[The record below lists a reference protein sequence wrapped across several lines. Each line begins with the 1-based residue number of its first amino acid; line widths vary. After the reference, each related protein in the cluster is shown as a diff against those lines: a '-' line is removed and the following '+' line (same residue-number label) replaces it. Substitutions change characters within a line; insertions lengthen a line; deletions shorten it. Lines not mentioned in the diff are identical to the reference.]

1 MHTVNFVRY
10 ALGALLLLLALN
22 AFGGGYY
29 AIAGAENVSVAWL
42 EGSPFR
48 SYFVPGLFLFVVIG
62 GTALWA
68 AILVFRRHRLARLS
82 ALICALLVLVWLGV
96 QLAVIGYV
104 SWMQPTTAIAA
115 ILILMLSRLLPKHA
129 A

>member
-1 MHTVNFVRY
+1 MHAANSVRY
-10 ALGALLLLLALN
+10 VLGALLLLLALN
-22 AFGGGYY
+22 AFGGGFYGM
-29 AIAGAENVSVAWL
+29 AGAGNVSVAWL

-48 SYFVPGLFLFVVIG
+48 SYFLPGLFLFAVIG

-68 AILVFRRHRLARLS
+68 AILVFRKHRLARLS
-82 ALICALLVLVWLGV
+82 ALICALLVLAWLGV
-96 QLAVIGYV
+96 QLAIIGYV
-104 SWMQPTTAIAA
+104 SWMQPATAIAA